1 MASCKE
7 RTRTVIPVTTSYT
20 VGEYLI
26 TAVLDSP
33 SPPLDPSIVFE
44 SVPAAAWNP
53 YRAFALNAEG
63 MWLPDWRS
71 HLIQPLN
78 SGGPTVLV
86 DTGMGPAVQD
96 HTGEPGQLLNNLA
109 ALGVQPEHVNI
120 VVTTHCHGDHIG
132 WNTSYDGKTPSLTFP
147 NATHWVA
154 SRDWEHY
161 SKPENMDSTFEKSVL
176 PLEDLGALKLIS
188 GVETIAPGISTL
200 PTNGHTPGHQCV
212 LIESDDET
220 GVITGDLFHSVAQ
233 ITEQT
238 WCPTF
243 DWNID
248 MSTESR
254 RSLLRTA
261 ATQGWIVFTGHLP
274 TGSSIGHVV
283 SVDGKSVWQ
292 PL

>member
-1 MASCKE
+1 MW
-7 RTRTVIPVTTSYT
+7 VT
-20 VGEYLI
+20 E
-26 TAVLDSP
+26 
-33 SPPLDPSIVFE
+33 FK
-44 SVPAAAWNP
+44 
-53 YRAFALNAEG
+53 
-63 MWLPDWRS
+63 S
-71 HLIQPLN
+71 HLIRSTNKEGPIILVD
-78 SGGPTVLV
+78 SGSGPT
-86 DTGMGPAVQD
+86 DDDQGK
-96 HTGEPGQLLNNLA
+96 LLDNLN
-109 ALGVQPEHVNI
+109 ALGVQAADVDV

-132 WNTSYDGKTPSLTFP
+132 WNVSYKDGKPELTFP

-161 SKPENMDSTFEKSVL
+161 SKPENMDSAFEKSVL

-261 ATQGWIVFTGHLP
+261 ATQGLSLIH
-274 TGSSIGHVV
+274 I
-283 SVDGKSVWQ
+283 
-292 PL
+292 